1 MLWSSKFVSPI
12 GEIALLGDR
21 IHLLE
26 ISLKGMKGLSRKG
39 KESPSRFKKEIS
51 QLQEYFYEDRKS
63 FDLDF
68 KVEASPFALKVYSSM
83 QEISYGKTSSYSDL
97 AKAAGSKKAFRA
109 VGTICGN
116 NLLPIVIPCHRVLAK
131 NGLGGFSS
139 GIKLKK
145 FLLELETH

>member
-12 GEIALLGDR
+12 GEIALLGNE

-26 ISLKGMKGLSRKG
+26 ISLKGPRGLSRKG
-39 KESPSRFKKEIS
+39 KESSSRFKKEIS
-51 QLQEYFYEDRKS
+51 ELKEYFYEGRKV

-68 KVEASPFALKVYSSM
+68 RIEASPFALKVYNSM
-83 QEISYGKTSSYSDL
+83 QEISYGETASYSDL

-109 VGTICGN
+109 VGTVCGN
-116 NLLPIVIPCHRVLAK
+116 NLLPIIVPCHRVLAK
-131 NGLGGFSS
+131 SGLGGFSS
-139 GIKLKK
+139 GLKLKK

>member
-68 KVEASPFALKVYSSM
+68 KVEATPFALKVYSSM

-116 NLLPIVIPCHRVLAK
+116 NLLPIIIPCHRVLAK

-139 GIKLKK
+139 GIKSKK

>member
-63 FDLDF
+63 FDLYF

-116 NLLPIVIPCHRVLAK
+116 NLLPIIIPCHRVLAK

-139 GIKLKK
+139 GIKSKK

>member
-1 MLWSSKFVSPI
+1 MLWRSKFISPI
-12 GEIALLGDR
+12 GEIALLGDK

-26 ISLKGMKGLSRKG
+26 ISLKGPKGLSRKARG
-39 KESPSRFKKEIS
+39 SSSRFKKEIS

-116 NLLPIVIPCHRVLAK
+116 NLLPIIIPCHRVLAK

-139 GIKLKK
+139 GIKSKK

>member
-21 IHLLE
+21 THLLE
-26 ISLKGMKGLSRKG
+26 ISLKGPKGLSRKG
-39 KESPSRFKKEIS
+39 KESASRFNKEIS
-51 QLQEYFYEDRKS
+51 QLKEYFHEGRKN

-68 KVEASPFALKVYSSM
+68 RLEASPFALKVYSSM
-83 QEISYGKTSSYSDL
+83 QKISYGKTSSYSDL

>member
-12 GEIALLGDR
+12 GEIALLGNE

-26 ISLKGMKGLSRKG
+26 ISLKGPRGLSCKG
-39 KESPSRFKKEIS
+39 KESASRFKKEIS
-51 QLQEYFYEDRKS
+51 ELKEYFYEGRKS

-68 KVEASPFALKVYSSM
+68 RIEASPFALKVYSSM
-83 QEISYGKTSSYSDL
+83 QEISYGKTASYSDL

-109 VGTICGN
+109 VGTVCGN
-116 NLLPIVIPCHRVLAK
+116 NLLPIIVPCHRVLAK
-131 NGLGGFSS
+131 SGLGGFSS
-139 GIKLKK
+139 GLKLKK

>member
-21 IHLLE
+21 THLLE
-26 ISLKGMKGLSRKG
+26 ISLKGPKGLSRKG
-39 KESPSRFKKEIS
+39 KESASRFNKEIS
-51 QLQEYFYEDRKS
+51 QLKEYFYEGRKN

-68 KVEASPFALKVYSSM
+68 RLEASPFALKVYSSM
-83 QEISYGKTSSYSDL
+83 QEISYGNTSSYSDL

>member
-116 NLLPIVIPCHRVLAK
+116 NLLPIIIPCHRVLAK

-139 GIKLKK
+139 GIKSKK

>member
-1 MLWSSKFVSPI
+1 MLWSSKFGSPI

-21 IHLLE
+21 KHLLE
-26 ISLKGMKGLSRKG
+26 ISLKGPKGLSRKG
-39 KESPSRFKKEIS
+39 KESASRFNKEIS
-51 QLQEYFYEDRKS
+51 QLKEYFYEGRKD
-63 FDLDF
+63 FDFDF
-68 KVEASPFALKVYSSM
+68 RLEASPFALKVYSSM
-83 QEISYGKTSSYSDL
+83 QEISYGKTASYSDL